1 MKPLEA
7 LNRLNDIAA
16 SFMVTQA
23 FSAACNLGV
32 FEELSRGPS
41 TADDLALLAVLRQL
55 GLVEPTS
62 DRYRN
67 SELGDFLTSQS
78 AVPLEPL
85 SMWGSPWPHMWEF
98 LLDALKEFSPRWQQA
113 LGTTAEETFTA
124 LYEDPVRLR
133 RFCQLMDAFSLP
145 IGQEIAERFDFTAHR
160 CVLDVAGGSGGLA
173 IQVGRKYPH
182 LHGNAPRL
190 RQRS

>member
-41 TADDLALLAVLRQL
+41 TAEDLARKLSVHPDGCRRLLAVLRQL

-85 SMWGSPWPHMWEF
+85 SMWGSPWPHKVGV
-98 LLDALKEFSPRWQQA
+98 LARCAQGVQPAWQQA
-113 LGTTAEETFTA
+113 LGTTAEEAFTA
-124 LYEDPVRLR
+124 LY
-133 RFCQLMDAFSLP
+133 
-145 IGQEIAERFDFTAHR
+145 
-160 CVLDVAGGSGGLA
+160 
-173 IQVGRKYPH
+173 
-182 LHGNAPRL
+182 
-190 RQRS
+190 

>member
-23 FSAACNLGV
+23 FSAASNLGI
-32 FEELSRGPS
+32 FEELRRGPS
-41 TADDLALLAVLRQL
+41 TAEDLARKLSVHPDGCRRLLAVLRQL

-67 SELGDFLTSQS
+67 SEPGDFLTSQS

-98 LLDALKEFSPRWQQA
+98 LLDALREFSPPWQQA
-113 LGTTAEETFTA
+113 LGTPAEETFTA
-124 LYEDPVRLR
+124 LY
-133 RFCQLMDAFSLP
+133 
-145 IGQEIAERFDFTAHR
+145 
-160 CVLDVAGGSGGLA
+160 
-173 IQVGRKYPH
+173 
-182 LHGNAPRL
+182 
-190 RQRS
+190 